1 MPTDEKPLPYR
12 VAVLCYLY
20 DQEGRVLLLH
30 RDQQPNMGMYS
41 PVGGKVDIA
50 GGEGPHQC
58 AVREVR
64 EETGI
69 SLGHDDLR
77 LTGIVSERAYED
89 EAHWLIFLFEVVT
102 PLARDALK
110 WTRVKEGT
118 LEWKRAEEV
127 PGLPIPRTDREIMW
141 PLVQAHRGGFFVVHI
156 DWSPTDMTWT
166 VHESVKKEAASH

>member
-1 MPTDEKPLPYR
+1 MARGLPYKI
-12 VAVLCYLY
+12 AVLCYLY
-20 DQEGRVLLLH
+20 DDEGQVLLLH
-30 RDQQPNMGMYS
+30 RDQQPNRGMYS

-50 GGEGPHQC
+50 SGEGPHQC
-58 AVREVR
+58 ALREVA

-69 SLGHDDLR
+69 TLGHDDLR

-89 EAHWLIFLFEVVT
+89 EAHWLIFLFEAVV

-110 WTRVKEGT
+110 WTRFEEGT

-156 DWSPTDMTWT
+156 DWSATDMTWT
-166 VHESVKKEAASH
+166 VHESVKKKGVSD